1 MNGFF
6 LDEETRVIIVC
17 WMKLVKANSHSE
29 ALIVGELSVPPISGI
44 LM

>member
-6 LDEETRVIIVC
+6 LDEEARVIIVH
-17 WMKLVKANSHSE
+17 WMKLFKASSNSEISIVDE
-29 ALIVGELSVPPISGI
+29 LIVPPISGI

>member
-6 LDEETRVIIVC
+6 LDEEARVMIVC
-17 WMKLVKANSHSE
+17 WMKLFKASSHSE
-29 ALIVGELSVPPISGI
+29 TLIVGELSVPPISGI